1 MCHVA
6 AWPAVAEL
14 PTTSVPW
21 TCAPHT
27 ALHVDEVRARAQK
40 RPIAKN
46 HIPKQQSRRPSQSSK
61 AVARSSPVR
70 PSPSRHPESPVAV
83 RQTHDDHRA
92 GARRPV
98 AERRSARLGAQ
109 VREQG
114 GARGGSPVD
123 GLLDDAVEGHSGE
136 HVGGAERHGRVVRR
150 GRHVAAHAAGKQ
162 HRRRVRVDRKGL
174 DIRDVTAR
182 SDDLVV

>member
-1 MCHVA
+1 MKMKRVTRPKATRRHKSHLKA
-6 AWPAVAEL
+6 AKP
-14 PTTSVPW
+14 S
-21 TCAPHT
+21 
-27 ALHVDEVRARAQK
+27 
-40 RPIAKN
+40 PISEQ
-46 HIPKQQSRRPSQSSK
+46 PSRRPLFTRPP
-61 AVARSSPVR
+61 VTLSSPTT
-70 PSPSRHPESPVAV
+70 PSASHLESPVAV